1 MKFNVCAMHTVHC
14 LSWLSVQYNNKKL
27 HFGFLFNQWRLHDF
41 FVGGAG
47 GGGGG
52 GGGGLVLKT
61 KKIIFLVLKNE
72 LNWEKVM
79 NA

>member
-1 MKFNVCAMHTVHC
+1 MI
-14 LSWLSVQYNNKKL
+14 
-27 HFGFLFNQWRLHDF
+27 FLLG
-41 FVGGAG
+41 VL
-47 GGGGG
+47 GGGG

-61 KKIIFLVLKNE
+61 KKISFLVLKNE